1 MSCKNSKYKINTAV
15 IPGFCL
21 LILIALILFAFPLF
35 FGVIGFFKLFG
46 ITYESNRSIFLLIL
60 SVILI
65 GSFFEFIGKI
75 LLTAAAVTVKNKA
88 LYRLLKMITDFIIS
102 FITLYLADSIVSG
115 IFIPQHVL
123 IVAAAI
129 LSLTEA
135 VFDRKQTA

>member
-15 IPGFCL
+15 IPGFFL

-35 FGVIGFFKLFG
+35 FGVIGFFNLFG

-75 LLTAAAVTVKNKA
+75 LLTAADVTVKNKA

-102 FITLYLADSIVSG
+102 FITLYLADGIVSG

>member
-1 MSCKNSKYKINTAV
+1 MPAHSDRPYIICFSFI
-15 IPGFCL
+15 FR
-21 LILIALILFAFPLF
+21 
-35 FGVIGFFKLFG
+35 VIGFFKLFG

-75 LLTAAAVTVKNKA
+75 LLTAASVTVKNKA

-102 FITLYLADSIVSG
+102 FITLYIADSLVSG

>member
-15 IPGFCL
+15 ILGFCL
-21 LILIALILFAFPLF
+21 LILIALILFAFHLF

-46 ITYESNRSIFLLIL
+46 ITYESNRSIFLLIM

-75 LLTAAAVTVKNKA
+75 LLTAASVTVKNKA

-102 FITLYLADSIVSG
+102 FITLYIADSLVSG